1 MFLLRGIRKSEWNA
15 MGKVFKLNLAGLNEL
30 MKSQEMAAVLDQA
43 ANVVAHAVG
52 DGYEIEKAHPIQF
65 VGISAVHASTYK
77 AKLDNSKNNTLLKAV
92 GGARI

>member
-1 MFLLRGIRKSEWNA
+1 

-30 MKSQEMAAVLDQA
+30 MKSTAMAAVLDQA
-43 ANVVAHAVG
+43 AGAVASAAG
-52 DGYEIEKAHPIQF
+52 DGYEVEKAHPIRF

-77 AKLDNSKNNTLLKAV
+77 AKLDNSENNTLLKAV